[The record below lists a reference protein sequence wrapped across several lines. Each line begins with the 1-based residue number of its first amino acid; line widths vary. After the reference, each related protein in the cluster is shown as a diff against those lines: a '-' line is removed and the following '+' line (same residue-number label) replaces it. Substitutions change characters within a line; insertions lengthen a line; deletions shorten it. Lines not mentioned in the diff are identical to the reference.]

1 MNSFRSAFT
10 VACVGLGFGFT
21 ATGLQAQETT
31 GTLQKI
37 KESGTIVLGVRDYSA
52 PFSYLDDKQS
62 YQGYSIDLCM
72 KVVSAVQKKLGLSML
87 NVKLNPV
94 TAGTR
99 IPLMAN
105 GTIDLE
111 CGNTTNNTE
120 RQAQVEFAPTMFIT
134 SNRLVAKKTSNIRSL
149 ADLKG
154 KAIVASAGTSHL
166 KQLTILNADQKLD
179 MTISTVKDTAEGF
192 LMVETGRSVA
202 YSMDDIILANLVAN
216 AKNPADFTITSEPL
230 SVEPFG
236 IMMRKNDPAFKKV
249 VDDAII
255 GVYQSGEIQRIYD
268 KWFMRPIP
276 PKGIN
281 LNWPMTAEL
290 KAILAK
296 PTASGDPAAYAVV
309 PGAQRAAN
317 RKR

>member
-1 MNSFRSAFT
+1 MNLLKSTLVVCSLSLTALT
-10 VACVGLGFGFT
+10 V
-21 ATGLQAQETT
+21 QAQDST
-31 GTLQKI
+31 GTLGKI
-37 KESGTIVLGVRDYSA
+37 KNNGTIVLGVRDYSA

-72 KVVSAVQKKLGLSML
+72 RVVSAIQKKLGMSSL
-87 NVKLNPV
+87 NVTLSPV
-94 TAGTR
+94 TAATR

-120 RQAQVEFAPTMFIT
+120 RQGQVDFAPTMFIT
-134 SNRLVAKKTSNIRSL
+134 SNRLLAKKSSNIHSL

-154 KAIVASAGTSHL
+154 KVIVASSGTSHV
-166 KQLTILNADQKLD
+166 KQLTALNADQKLG
-179 MTISTVKDTAEGF
+179 MNILTVKDTAEGF
-192 LMVETGRSVA
+192 LMVETGRGVA
-202 YSMDDIILANLVAN
+202 YSMDDIILATLVAN
-216 AKNPADFTITSEPL
+216 AKNPGDFAITTEPL

-236 IMMRKNDPAFKKV
+236 IMMRRNDPAFKKT

-255 GVYQSGEIQRIYD
+255 AVYHSGDINRIYN
-268 KWFMRPIP
+268 KWFMQPIP
-276 PKGIN
+276 PKNIN

-296 PTASGDPAAYAVV
+296 PTSSGDPAAYAVV
-309 PGAQRAAN
+309 PEAQKMAS
-317 RKR
+317 KKK